1 LLALNIDKQQRILW
15 VSAGE
20 FVAECRS
27 GPDLGAAESARVLNS
42 FSDWLRT
49 QSDSTNHPHSS
60 PPENRDPATHFPV
73 EGDCE
78 CIRRS

>member
-42 FSDWLRT
+42 FGQQKVVSNW
-49 QSDSTNHPHSS
+49 
-60 PPENRDPATHFPV
+60 
-73 EGDCE
+73 
-78 CIRRS
+78 IW